1 MDARSA
7 AASSSTPDINLT
19 FLLNKFAHI
28 LRNLTARSFLVAAI
42 KISQPTRRKFG
53 SFLLIFSDLD
63 SSYSVDGPTFGLIAG
78 ELGLLIYIACVLHV
92 CRVI

>member
-7 AASSSTPDINLT
+7 AASSSAPDINLT

-42 KISQPTRRKFG
+42 KISQPTR
-53 SFLLIFSDLD
+53 LTWIQVIHDSD
-63 SSYSVDGPTFGLIAG
+63 SRTPT
-78 ELGLLIYIACVLHV
+78 ETK
-92 CRVI
+92 